1 MDAKIENDELDEL
14 DEYDEEHSIANE
26 FIDYIG
32 FSVSINDE
40 DINSLLTDKPY
51 LLLREETKCLVCDNI
66 SACDIKYKYILI
78 QHDNLTVYNV
88 IKELIKK
95 RYKKKCNH
103 RFLET
108 FYKINQN
115 EFQIGWGS

>member
-26 FIDYIG
+26 FKDYIG
-32 FSVSINDE
+32 FSVCINDE

-51 LLLREETKCLVCDNI
+51 LLLREQT
-66 SACDIKYKYILI
+66 KYKYILI

-103 RFLET
+103 KFLET

-115 EFQIGWGS
+115 EFRIEWGS